1 MTMPLKVAIYRGSE
15 FVGEESFDRDIIKIG
30 RLASAHLKLDD
41 TRVSRIHAVIEAAS
55 DGDGFQIIDMGSS
68 DGTFVNGE
76 RISKERLKDG
86 DEIQLGDSRLVVSLK
101 RATMDIVDNQVMAA
115 DLAVPSHPPVA
126 AEAPAP
132 MAWSADMTPDYG
144 QYAPTQAGMAAAMPG
159 MMQASG
165 MAVGGV
171 PMQMP
176 MNPDMMAAQAWAS
189 SPEAWQQQA
198 AFMSGQTGYAYP
210 PGYAPTDA
218 AYAQMPFDPSQVP
231 QAAYPD
237 AEAWAQAQAGYGM
250 AAASPYGAW
259 GSVPNNLASESV
271 SESERSLEIKVIW
284 GDTVLDTITVHDQPT
299 VTMGDEAKS
308 QGFGPFKKFKG
319 CDIDAPTRGLATR
332 EFPLAVSQSQTGA
345 TYKINIASSFT
356 GYLERADGFR
366 QTVQELLAA
375 GRNIDSGDVPE
386 ARGYNLQPAETL
398 YLTHGLLTLQVRYV
412 RRQKFIPPPW
422 TESLNYTWVNVLIL
436 TFFLHVLAVSVFVAT
451 PRTTE
456 ELIEALF
463 KNPNRFA
470 NYMLTP
476 EKKQEN
482 TLLAKLKAGEQAAK
496 AKGNEGKA
504 GKKDHNKKEEGRMA
518 VRGKPDD
525 AEIAKSSLQKLLGAG
540 AKGGASYLFGT
551 GGLGGEL
558 KSALGGVTGAEI
570 GDASGLGG
578 LGTRGTGPGGGG
590 LSMNSV
596 GLGSLG
602 TAGRGGGGDGYGS
615 GVGKL
620 GNKVERDINITAG
633 TPVIMGSL
641 DKELI
646 RRVIEQHK
654 AQIRYCYEKELVRN
668 PGLFGK
674 LGMVWTIQADG
685 SVRDVSV
692 KQTTMNDPNVER
704 CIASKIRT
712 WMFPKPKGGGIV
724 IVNYPFVFKSS
735 G

>member
-1 MTMPLKVAIYRGSE
+1 MASEHAIPPSPP
-15 FVGEESFDRDIIKIG
+15 
-30 RLASAHLKLDD
+30 LASDAPPPAWTPD
-41 TRVSRIHAVIEAAS
+41 TAA
-55 DGDGFQIIDMGSS
+55 
-68 DGTFVNGE
+68 
-76 RISKERLKDG
+76 
-86 DEIQLGDSRLVVSLK
+86 
-101 RATMDIVDNQVMAA
+101 
-115 DLAVPSHPPVA
+115 
-126 AEAPAP
+126 
-132 MAWSADMTPDYG
+132 DYG
-144 QYAPTQAGMAAAMPG
+144 QYASTQVGVSASMPG
-159 MMQASG
+159 MMQGGAMMGAGVQAG
-165 MAVGGV
+165 MQVT
-171 PMQMP
+171 PE
-176 MNPDMMAAQAWAS
+176 MMAAQAWAS
-189 SPEAWQQQA
+189 NPEAWQQAAYANAQA
-198 AFMSGQTGYAYP
+198 GYGYP

-218 AYAQMPFDPSQVP
+218 AYAEMPFDPSTGLPVGYPPPSPQAWADA
-231 QAAYPD
+231 QAAY
-237 AEAWAQAQAGYGM
+237 AAG
-250 AAASPYGAW
+250 ATSPYGAW
-259 GSVPNNLASESV
+259 GSAPNNLASESV
-271 SESERSLEIKVIW
+271 SESERALEIKVIW
-284 GDTVLDTITVHDQPT
+284 GDCVLDTITVHDQPM
-299 VTMGDEAKS
+299 VTMGDEVGHV
-308 QGFGPFKKFKG
+308 GFGPFRRFKG
-319 CDIDAPTRGLATR
+319 CDIDAPTRGLQTR
-332 EFPLAVSQSQTGA
+332 AFPVAVSQSQTGA
-345 TYKINIASSFT
+345 TYKINIASAFT
-356 GYLERADGFR
+356 GYIERADGSR
-366 QTVQELLAA
+366 QTVEELLSS
-375 GRNIDSGDVPE
+375 GRGVESGDVSD
-386 ARGYNLQPAETL
+386 ARGYHLAAAETL
-398 YLTHGLLTLQVRYV
+398 YLNHGGLTLQIRYV
-412 RRQKFIPPPW
+412 RRQKFVAPPW

-470 NYMLTP
+470 QYKLTP

-504 GKKDHNKKEEGRMA
+504 GKKDHNKKEQGRMA

-525 AEIAKSSLQKLLGAG
+525 AEIAKSSLEKLLGAG

-558 KSALGGVTGAEI
+558 KSALGGVSGAQV

-633 TPVIMGSL
+633 TPIIMGSL

-674 LGMVWTIQADG
+674 LGMVWTIQGDG
-685 SVRDVSV
+685 TVRDVSV

-704 CIASKIRT
+704 CIAGKIRT
-712 WMFPKPKGGGIV
+712 WQFPKPKGGGII